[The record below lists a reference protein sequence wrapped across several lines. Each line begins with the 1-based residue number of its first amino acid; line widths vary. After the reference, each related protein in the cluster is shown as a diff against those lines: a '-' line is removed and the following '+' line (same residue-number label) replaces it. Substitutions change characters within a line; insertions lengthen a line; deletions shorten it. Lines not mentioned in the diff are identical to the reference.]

1 MSANG
6 IVKIALLASGALT
19 CAGALAAPAIDSISP
34 TAQRVHE
41 RIVLRG
47 SGFGAY
53 EPGVSQVTFTAAGGG
68 ATTAAGVPYV
78 WRDDYISVRVPAG
91 GTNGPVSLGGVEVS
105 VTMSDGTSAP
115 MSAVIIS
122 AGGASFDLF
131 EKSRLVSD
139 VDVSGFLGDGDFN
152 KARTK
157 DADVADVNGDG
168 YPDIIDNNSNNL
180 GNGTHEVLRINR
192 LGLFFTPIN
201 FEPVTASDTNG
212 PFITTVLPDG
222 NYVGDA
228 VSYDADFID
237 LNNDD
242 LPDWV
247 QAASQANTFV
257 RVAMNNFGG
266 TPGRFVE
273 DSNNWFPNPDF
284 PSGSPDDIGHWD
296 VNFDGF
302 VDVLAAF
309 RFSTRGQ
316 VYINGGGT
324 TFSDTITASAPSGSM
339 HDAFFTDFNDDG
351 FPDVVLVNESGDA
364 ALFRNNRQLPV
375 PAFNFVGSL
384 NATGFAGSAGDFNAD
399 GLDDIIVVGTFSAV
413 VFINNPAAPG
423 NFSRRLLPGAE
434 QFMYDVELADIDL
447 DGDID
452 AIGTAVVTNPNDNI
466 RVWLNDGAGNFT
478 NATDPGTGVVF
489 PDNGAYQRMS
499 ADVIDMDLDG
509 DLDIYVTGADGT
521 GVFGFGAVSNQF
533 WENRSLG
540 LSLDPTGNCPGDVTF
555 EGAGATPGEQV
566 VVLRGTG
573 LRPRR
578 LPLISPCPGLP
589 LGLQGVEVLTVF
601 TADGNGNF
609 GGDLSVPAANCGA
622 FVQAV
627 ELASCRGTSVDSLP

>member
-1 MSANG
+1 MTANR
-6 IVKIALLASGALT
+6 IASIALLGSVLAS
-19 CAGALAAPAIDSISP
+19 AGALAVPAIDSVSP

-47 SGFGAY
+47 SGFGTY
-53 EPGVSQVTFTAAGGG
+53 QPGVSQVTFTAAGGG
-68 ATTAAGVPYV
+68 AVTAGGVPYV
-78 WRDDYISVRVPAG
+78 WRDDYISIRVPAG
-91 GTNGPVSLGGVEVS
+91 GTNGPVSLGGVQVS
-105 VTMSDGTSAP
+105 VTMADGTSAP
-115 MSAVIIS
+115 VAAEIIS
-122 AGGASFDLF
+122 AGGATFDLF
-131 EKSRLVSD
+131 EKTRLD
-139 VDVSGFLGDGDFN
+139 DDFDVSGFLGDGNFN
-152 KARTK
+152 TARTK
-157 DADVADVNGDG
+157 DADVADINGDG
-168 YPDIIDNNSNNL
+168 YPDIIDNNSNNQ

-201 FEPVTASDTNG
+201 FEPVNAADTDG
-212 PFITTVLPDG
+212 PFVTTVLPGG
-222 NYVGDA
+222 NFVGDA

-257 RVAMNNFGG
+257 RVVMNNFNGV
-266 TPGRFVE
+266 PGRFVE

-324 TFSDTITASAPSGSM
+324 TFSNTITASAPSGSM

-364 ALFRNNRQLPV
+364 ALFRHNGQLPV
-375 PAFNFVGSL
+375 PNFVFNGFL
-384 NATGFAGSAGDFNAD
+384 DATGFAGSAGDFNAD
-399 GLDDIIVVGTFSAV
+399 GLDDIIIVGSFSSV
-413 VFINNPAAPG
+413 VFINNPLAPG
-423 NFSRRLLPGAE
+423 NFTRRVLPGAE
-434 QFMYDVELADIDL
+434 QFTYDVELADIDL

-452 AIGTAVVTNPNDNI
+452 AIGTSVVTNPNDNI
-466 RVWLNDGAGNFT
+466 RVWVNDGTGNFT

-509 DLDIYVTGADGT
+509 DLDIYITGADGT
-521 GVFGFGAVSNQF
+521 GVFGFGAVANQF

-540 LSLDPTGNCPGDVTF
+540 LSLNPTGNCPGIVNFDGT
-555 EGAGATPGEQV
+555 GATPGARV
-566 VVLRGTG
+566 ILLRSDG
-573 LRPRR
+573 LRPRV
-578 LPLISPCPGLP
+578 LPAASPCPGLP
-589 LGLQGVEVLTVF
+589 LGLEGINVLNVF
-601 TADGNGNF
+601 TADGSGNF
-609 GGDLSVPAANCGA
+609 GGDLNVPAPNCGS